1 MGRRSQ
7 RIRRAISTY
16 FDNIYVK
23 VNPSLTT
30 SERRGSGLGGLT
42 ILLAVFLGLLIG
54 AGALAIFMHE
64 ATIGIWDR
72 LATKVSGR
80 TRVMN
85 VSQPTVVEKIQRLE
99 RLDTVTYTMDKV
111 VEGSRTSDILPDFL
125 VGDKLILTVHGQAIA
140 GVDLSQV
147 QSSDVTVNGK
157 SVHVRLPPA
166 QIFVSALD
174 SSKTRVFS
182 RSTGLFVPV
191 DPNLESEVR
200 AKAEQELH
208 DSAQAAGILDT
219 AHKNAAATLTK
230 LLLTFGFEQVQV
242 DGGR

>member
-23 VNPSLTT
+23 VNSSLTT
-30 SERRGSGLGGLT
+30 SERRGLGLGGLT

-80 TRVMN
+80 TRIMN

-99 RLDTVTYTMDKV
+99 RLDTVTYAMDKV
-111 VEGSRTSDILPDFL
+111 VEGARTSDILPDFL
-125 VGDKLILTVHGQAIA
+125 VGDKLILIVHGQAIA
-140 GVDLSQV
+140 GVDLSQL

>member
-1 MGRRSQ
+1 MDP
-7 RIRRAISTY
+7 A
-16 FDNIYVK
+16 
-23 VNPSLTT
+23 LTT
-30 SERRGSGLGGLT
+30 PERRGSGLGPII
-42 ILLAVFLGLLIG
+42 ILLAILLGLLVG

-64 ATIGIWDR
+64 ATIGIWNR

-80 TRVMN
+80 TLVIN
-85 VSQPTVVEKIQRLE
+85 VSQATVVEKIQRLE
-99 RLDTVTYTMDKV
+99 RLETVTYTMDKV
-111 VEGSRTSDILPDFL
+111 VEGARTSDILPDFL
-125 VGDKLILTVHGQAIA
+125 VGDKLLLNVHGQAIA
-140 GVDLSQV
+140 GVDLSQL
-147 QSSDVTVNGK
+147 QASDVTVNGK
-157 SVHVRLPPA
+157 SVHVHLPPA

-208 DSAQAAGILDT
+208 DSALAAGILDT

-230 LLLTFGFEQVQV
+230 LLLNFGFERAQV
-242 DGGR
+242 D